1 MIESSHGKLGVVNS
15 KEQYKALEIHWGS
28 KYIQATIYTRRLL
41 ESGNESC
48 YKMTRLDEN
57 ESKRIIKES

>member
-15 KEQYKALEIHWGS
+15 KEQYKALEIHWGQS
-28 KYIQATIYTRRLL
+28 TYRPLFILSRIL
-41 ESGNESC
+41 ESENESC
-48 YKMTRLDEN
+48 YKMTRLDKD